1 MTAFVLRRL
10 IRLAV
15 VCVGVSLVT
24 FAILHASGDP
34 VSLIMPE
41 APEADRAVLRQALG
55 LHDPLIV
62 QFARFVGRAA
72 VGDFGNSFFHRAPAF
87 GLVMERM
94 PTTLTLTLLSMAL
107 AIVVALP
114 VGIYGA
120 VRRGRAVD
128 QVATGAVFL
137 GQSMPVFWTGIMLI
151 LLFSVQWRWLP
162 VSGWESWPSV
172 VLPTLTL
179 GAFTAPLLL
188 RIVRSSML
196 EVIGLDYVRTA
207 RAKGVAEWLV
217 IGRHAGLAQVRAHPG
232 RPPRHAHSPDRRRRR
247 RGGGLGGAARSGPAE
262 PPAPLH
268 PAGVGAGGQRH
279 LSARN
284 RPGRPR
290 HPEPNHPRR
299 AHLAAGRRPG
309 GRGQRAG
316 RRDAR
321 PGERL
326 RGRPAGHGDHDGGG
340 HHLVVP
346 AAAAR
351 AGVRRRARPQPG
363 DDRAGARLHRLGAL
377 RARRARR
384 GPRPAAERLHRG
396 RPRDRRRLRA
406 HPAAPRAAEHVLV
419 DRRAVHAAGGA

>member
-1 MTAFVLRRL
+1 MTAFVVRRL
-10 IRLAV
+10 FRLVV

-151 LLFSVQWRWLP
+151 LLFSVQWRLLP
-162 VSGWESWPSV
+162 VSGWDSWTSV

-217 IGRHAGLAQVRAHPG
+217 IGRHALKNAALPLVTVTGLQFG
-232 RPPRHAHSPDRRRRR
+232 LL
-247 RGGGLGGAARSGPAE
+247 LGGAVITETVFAIPGVGRLIVGAIRQLDFPVVQ
-262 PPAPLH
+262 
-268 PAGVGAGGQRH
+268 AGVFMLAMIVVSVNFTVDV
-279 LSARN
+279 LYVYLN
-284 RPGRPR
+284 PR
-290 HPEPNHPRR
+290 I
-299 AHLAAGRRPG
+299 
-309 GRGQRAG
+309 
-316 RRDAR
+316 
-321 PGERL
+321 RL
-326 RGRPAGHGDHDGGG
+326 R
-340 HHLVVP
+340 
-346 AAAAR
+346 
-351 AGVRRRARPQPG
+351 
-363 DDRAGARLHRLGAL
+363 
-377 RARRARR
+377 
-384 GPRPAAERLHRG
+384 
-396 RPRDRRRLRA
+396 
-406 HPAAPRAAEHVLV
+406 
-419 DRRAVHAAGGA
+419 